1 MSVDQS
7 QEEDEV
13 RKEIHDLLHVAP
25 KKDLVGWC
33 QKVRMLKARVFN
45 LELKKA
51 GPEGPILLRNRF
63 NVQRHFLVQKSMVTD
78 GWRVTEFDEM
88 GPFGH
93 VSFADRE
100 DALKACLGIQPST
113 NMAIGSPSY
122 MVIPITESA
131 SIQFLTPQRRVRAAA

>member
-1 MSVDQS
+1 MSVDPL
-7 QEEDEV
+7 QEDDEI
-13 RKEIHDLLHVAP
+13 RQEIHDLLHVAP
-25 KKDLVGWC
+25 KKDLDGWC

-63 NVQRHFLVQKSMVTD
+63 NLNRHFLVQKDLVSD
-78 GWRVTEFDEM
+78 GWRVTEFDEL

-93 VSFADRE
+93 VCFVDRE
-100 DALKACLGIQPST
+100 DAFKACLGIQPSN

-122 MVIPITESA
+122 TVIPITESA
-131 SIQFLTPQRRVRAAA
+131 SIQFLTFQRRVRAAA